1 MKRLLIPLLVLCL
14 VALAV
19 PAFAQVELG
28 ISYTPVPGGQGSGGA
43 GNTQVDSITGFHV
56 AYRWTVLYLSWDSL
70 AMPASLIENMT
81 GYWDDATNQY
91 IAGPYLPGFLNLYD
105 AGLELMLR
113 PFLLYAEVGANNIYV
128 YQNAGGGSFG
138 ANLRLG
144 AGLRFNWWGLNL
156 SGTAVFPSFALL
168 TDTLKKLASSETSNA
183 ALKTIGDNLVPS
195 LNLTFYF

>member
-28 ISYTPVPGGQGSGGA
+28 LSWTPVPGGQATGP

-81 GYWDDATNQY
+81 GYWNGDTY
-91 IAGPYLPGFLNLYD
+91 VTGPYLPGFLNLYD
-105 AGLELMLR
+105 AGFEFMLR
-113 PFLLYAEVGANNIYV
+113 PFVLYAEIGANNIYV
-128 YQNAGGGSFG
+128 YENQGGGSFG
-138 ANLRLG
+138 ANLRIG
-144 AGLRFNWWGLNL
+144 AGLRFGWWGVNV
-156 SGTAVFPSFALL
+156 SGTAVFPSFAVL
-168 TDTLKKLASSETSNA
+168 TDTLKQLVSSETSNA
-183 ALKTIGDNLVPS
+183 ALKTIGDDLVPS
-195 LNLTFYF
+195 INLTLYF

>member
-28 ISYTPVPGGQGSGGA
+28 ISYTPVPGGQGS
-43 GNTQVDSITGFHV
+43 NTNQVDSITGFHV

-81 GYWDDATNQY
+81 GYWDPTQNVY
-91 IAGPYLPGFLNLYD
+91 VSGPYLPGFLNLYD
-105 AGLELMLR
+105 AGFEFMLR

-128 YQNAGGGSFG
+128 YQNQGGGSFG

-144 AGLRFNWWGLNL
+144 AGLRFGWWGLNL
-156 SGTAVFPSFALL
+156 AGTAVFPSFTTL